1 MAAQPLTNP
10 YVAGNPVTGERMFF
24 GREDVFAWVRDN
36 LIGRHQDHV
45 LVLHGERRTGKTS
58 ILYQMARHLPST
70 YLPVLV
76 DLQGL
81 SMDGLGS
88 LMWELAYTV
97 QRALRRDHGIELPR
111 PRRETFA
118 SDARIQF
125 EQVFLAEIEEHLD
138 GRQVLLMF
146 DEAHLLQEQVNQG
159 RLEADIFPFLTR
171 LMGYPFLNFL
181 FVSSVKLQTMQR
193 EFSDVFQAALYHEIS
208 FLNHDAAFRLIAE
221 PVAGLVHYDD
231 AALARI
237 LALTSGHP
245 YYIQLTCHSLF
256 ARWSHARTPTITS
269 ANVDQVLADT
279 TEAAV
284 ANLKFSWDDST
295 PEEQIVLSAM
305 GECAVSETM
314 AVSRQQ
320 VNDVLDAYH
329 IPLDPGNVTT
339 ALRNLAVRDIL
350 PTNEPFAFRVDLL
363 RRWIRQRRTM
373 EWTLNELGEDVA
385 RWTGN
390 ARKDTRRRMLFLRPA
405 FWIALAAAVALALGG
420 WGLGRLV
427 TTRGAQATATAVAI
441 QTGIAGREQLA
452 AATAAAVAATNTH
465 IASAAAAER
474 ATVDAIE
481 TATRS
486 AIETATA
493 QPTPTATATETP
505 TATPSPTATETAT
518 PTPTNTATGTAT
530 ATPTPIPT
538 STPTATETSVPTVT
552 PVPTSTMPPVPTVP
566 PAGAGKI
573 VFLREGQYWS
583 ANTQGL
589 GQRLLNV
596 PGYGVQFSPNGLS
609 AAWGG
614 EQDGPITIASYD
626 GINPVGLSRPGR
638 LGNWTCIPVQ
648 NWSPD
653 SARLVY
659 VSGQHE
665 KREILIADAASGI
678 ARSLTDNWVD
688 DDVPRWSPDST
699 RLAFLSNDSS
709 HRDQWVLHVAQ
720 ADGSGARAVS
730 DRLVHRSA
738 FSAEFSWRSDGA
750 EIVISTEE
758 QPKKWVIYALRADGG
773 GERYITEKYA
783 ERLMNVHWSP
793 DGQHIV
799 YVTLQVEVVGEGE
812 TATQN
817 WRWDFFVVNADG
829 TGDRYLLSLPGEDKD
844 WRSIR
849 WSPDS
854 QWLAIYDCRPGS
866 GGSAQLVLQHI
877 HGGQITYTINQLPG
891 APFGPL
897 WSYDNR
903 KLLVN
908 TMDGIYASDLNGANR
923 YQLIPYSV
931 AVGWLP

>member
-1 MAAQPLTNP
+1 MGAQPLTNP

-24 GREDVFAWVRDN
+24 GREDVFSWVIDN

-58 ILYQMARHLPST
+58 ILYQMARHLPPT

-81 SMDGLGS
+81 SMDGLDS

-111 PRRETFA
+111 QRREAFA
-118 SDARIQF
+118 SHARTQF

-146 DEAHLLQEQVNQG
+146 DESHLLQEHVNQE
-159 RLEADIFPFLTR
+159 RLEADVFPFLTR

-181 FVSSVKLQTMQR
+181 FVSSVKLETMRR
-193 EFSDVFQAALYHEIS
+193 EFSDVFQTALYHEIS
-208 FLNHDAAFRLIAE
+208 FLDPDAAFRLIAE
-221 PVAGLVHYDD
+221 PVAGLVQYDVD
-231 AALARI
+231 ALARI

-245 YYIQLTCHSLF
+245 YYIQITCHSLF
-256 ARWSHARTPTITS
+256 ARWSRARTPTITS
-269 ANVDQVLADT
+269 ADVDQVLADT

-284 ANLKFSWDDST
+284 ANLKFAWDDST
-295 PEEQIVLSAM
+295 PKEQIVLSAM
-305 GECAVSETM
+305 GECAASETM
-314 AVSRQQ
+314 AFSRQQ

-329 IPLDPGNVTT
+329 VPLDPGDVTA
-339 ALRNLAVRDIL
+339 ALRSLAVRDIL
-350 PTNEPFAFRVDLL
+350 PANEPFAFHVDLL
-363 RRWIRQRRTM
+363 RRWIRQRRTV
-373 EWTLNELGEDVA
+373 EWTLHELGEDVA

-390 ARKDTRRRMLFLRPA
+390 ARKGFLWPA
-405 FWIALAAAVALALGG
+405 FWIALAAVVALALGG
-420 WGLGRLV
+420 WGFSRLV
-427 TTRGAQATATAVAI
+427 TARGAQATATAAAI
-441 QTGIAGREQLA
+441 QTGVAGKEQVA

-465 IASAAAAER
+465 IASAAAAGR

-486 AIETATA
+486 AIETATS

-505 TATPSPTATETAT
+505 TATPTPTATETAT
-518 PTPTNTATGTAT
+518 PTPTSTATATAT

-538 STPTATETSVPTVT
+538 PTPAATETSVPTDT
-552 PVPTSTMPPVPTVP
+552 PVPTPTVP
-566 PAGAGKI
+566 PVSTVPPVGAGKI
-573 VFLREGQYWS
+573 VFLREGRYWS

-589 GQRLLNV
+589 NQRALNV
-596 PGYGVQFSPNGLS
+596 PGYGVLFSPNGLF

-614 EQDGPITIASYD
+614 EQDGPITIAGYD
-626 GINPVGLSRPGR
+626 GSDPVGVSRPGR
-638 LGNWTCIPVQ
+638 LGNWTCIPAQ
-648 NWSPD
+648 NWSPN
-653 SARLVY
+653 SARLAY
-659 VSGQHE
+659 VSGQNE
-665 KREILIADAASGI
+665 KREILIADAGSGA
-678 ARSLTDNWVD
+678 ARSLTDNWYD

-699 RLAFLSNDSS
+699 RLAFLGNDSS

-720 ADGSGARAVS
+720 ADGSGALTVS

-738 FSAEFSWRSDGA
+738 FSAEFSWSGDGS
-750 EIVISTEE
+750 EIAISTEE
-758 QPKKWVIYALRADGG
+758 EPKKWVIYALRADGG
-773 GERYITEKYA
+773 GERYITEKFA

-793 DGQHIV
+793 NGQHIV

-829 TGDRYLLSLPGEDKD
+829 TGDRYLFTLPGEDKD

-877 HGGQITYTINQLPG
+877 HGGQINYTINQLPG